1 MVTQGPNANEAEY
14 WSTNGRSWIEHETL
28 QDQLLSPVTEFLLS
42 LSDIKPGQRV
52 LDIGCGTGAHALA
65 VVDALGPKGGVT
77 ALDIS
82 EPLLNRAIERFAAA
96 DAPVRAVL
104 GDAQV
109 VDLPKEFDLA
119 TSRFGVMFFADPA
132 AAFAN
137 IAKAVR
143 PGGRMVF
150 AAWGPVSENPWWRLP
165 LNIGKARLGSPEPMP
180 PHAPGPMGLADVGYL
195 EGQLVGA
202 GLTRFAVT
210 PTTIALGTMGGP
222 AELAAQSIRIGP
234 AARLIRLFDA
244 SPADAQAIEIDL
256 TRAYEDYV
264 DDGQFALPA
273 RLNIIDI
280 RIL

>member
-1 MVTQGPNANEAEY
+1 MVTESPNANEAEY
-14 WSTNGRSWIEHETL
+14 WSTNGRLWIEHEVL
-28 QDQLLSPVTEFLLS
+28 QDRLLYPVTEHLLN
-42 LSDIKPGQRV
+42 LSDIQPGQNV

-65 VVDALGPKGGVT
+65 VVERLLPTGKVT

-82 EPLLNRAIERFAAA
+82 EPLLRRAIERFAAA

-104 GDAQV
+104 GDAQI
-109 VDLPKEFDLA
+109 VDLPREFDLA
-119 TSRFGVMFFADPA
+119 TSRFGVMFFAEPA

-137 IAKAVR
+137 IAKAVK

-165 LNIGKARLGSPEPMP
+165 LNIGKARLGTPEPTP
-180 PHAPGPMGLADVGYL
+180 PNVPGPMGLADVTYL
-195 EGQLVGA
+195 EDQLAGA
-202 GLTRFAVT
+202 GLSSFAVT

-222 AELAAQSIRIGP
+222 AELAAQSVRIGP

-244 SPADAQAIEIDL
+244 SPADVQAIEDDL
-256 TRAYEDYV
+256 RRAYEDYS
-264 DDGQFALPA
+264 DSGQFALPA

-280 RIL
+280 HVP

>member
-1 MVTQGPNANEAEY
+1 MVTESPNASEAEY
-14 WSTNGRSWIEHETL
+14 WSTSGRSWIEHETL
-28 QDQLLSPVTEFLLS
+28 QDQLLRPVTDLLLS
-42 LSDIKPGQRV
+42 LSDIQPGQNV

-65 VVDALGPKGGVT
+65 VAETLGQSGHVT

-82 EPLLNRAIERFAAA
+82 EPLLNRAIERFAEA

-109 VDLPKEFDLA
+109 VELPRGLDLA

-137 IAKAVR
+137 IARAIR

-150 AAWGPVSENPWWRLP
+150 AAWGTVAANPWWRLP
-165 LNIGKARLGSPEPMP
+165 MNIAKARLGTPAPTP
-180 PHAPGPMGLADVGYL
+180 LNAPGPMGLADTAYV
-195 EGQLVGA
+195 ECQLTGA
-202 GLTRFAVT
+202 GLSNFAVS
-210 PTTIALGTMGGP
+210 PTTITLGRKGGP
-222 AELAAQSIRIGP
+222 AEMAALSIRIGP

-244 SPADAQAIEIDL
+244 GPRDVQTIEDDL

-264 DDGQFALPA
+264 DDGVFALPA
-273 RLNIIDI
+273 TLNIIDAPVP
-280 RIL
+280 